1 MIKGYINSFIWGTAL
16 LLHVNI
22 YSQSAEIKDS
32 GTDALEKSNKY
43 SQKALWYGS
52 MDHYN
57 KDSSLYYT
65 NKGIELL
72 DRDEPLHQKKIESL
86 QQLKKTIINQNL
98 SPDQVSALSRT
109 YQDNA
114 LWFKEMPHF
123 NRDSTVFYFDMA
135 ALLLQNSQPL
145 QYERLAELYLDITD
159 RANRSHNFNVVDSL
173 APIGWAFY
181 EKIPESKKDKVLGY
195 DLLINW
201 ALIKIIRGEP
211 KPGLELYVQ
220 ALDLLKDDP
229 RPEIQLKLMKDKG
242 RFYYQY
248 GLPEEEEIGIKYL
261 KQSSLGYQNSDYPEK
276 NEALILSYKFL
287 AYHYEDLLKPDSS
300 VYYLNEIEK
309 LLPQVTNPFHHAW
322 HSYAMAGSLIDR
334 EKYEEAKS
342 YLEKNIKF
350 LEEYNLRTID
360 IYQFSYFL
368 LGDIAEIEVKYDEA
382 IKYYELAKD
391 ASIAINTNAN
401 TAYFIEILS
410 RIYALTGDYKTA
422 LAYYKEYSKIN
433 NVIEVERNERSLRE
447 SELQMNVLNQDKE
460 LAANQQKQ
468 TIYIGTIT
476 AGTLLLGLLYR
487 NYRLKQKSND
497 KLQLLNEEL
506 ADKNTLLDK
515 RNAENELLLK
525 EIHHR
530 VKNNLELVKS
540 LIALQSAQIDDPA
553 TKEAMIASQNRV
565 QSMGI
570 IHQKL
575 YQGTN
580 LGSIE
585 MKDYFLNLGE
595 GILDTFNA
603 EEQVKI
609 ECAMDNL
616 ELDVDTAVPIG
627 LIVNELLTNALKYAF
642 PKNEQGTIHIS
653 LEKTDDS
660 YLKLKIKDNGVGK
673 VVGIAPKGT
682 GFGSQLVQLLTQQL
696 NGQMKEHNDKG
707 THIEFDFLLKK
718 SA

>member
-1 MIKGYINSFIWGTAL
+1 MIKGYINSFIWGTTL

-22 YSQSAEIKDS
+22 YSQSVEIKDS
-32 GTDALEKSNKY
+32 ATDALEKSNKN

-57 KDSSLYYT
+57 KDSSLYYI

-98 SPDQVSALSRT
+98 SSDQVSALSRA
-109 YQDNA
+109 YQDKA

-145 QYERLAELYLDITD
+145 QYKRLAELYLDITD
-159 RANRSHNFNVVDSL
+159 RANRSHNFIVVDSL
-173 APIGWAFY
+173 APIGWSYY
-181 EKIPESKKDKVLGY
+181 EKILENKKDKVLGY

-211 KPGLELYVQ
+211 KPGLELFEK
-220 ALDLLKDDP
+220 AMDLLKDDP
-229 RPEIQLKLMKDKG
+229 RPEIQLKVLNNKG

-248 GLPEEEEIGIKYL
+248 GLPEEEEFGVQYL
-261 KQSSLGYQNSDYPEK
+261 KESMMGYEKSDYPGK
-276 NEALILSYKFL
+276 NEALILSYKL
-287 AYHYEDLLKPDSS
+287 LSYHFEDILKPDSS
-300 VYYLNEIEK
+300 NYYLYKIEE
-309 LLPQVTNPFHHAW
+309 LLPQITNPFHHSW
-322 HSYAMAGSLIDR
+322 YYYAMGSNLIDK
-334 EKYEEAKS
+334 EKYEQAKP
-342 YLEKNIKF
+342 YLYKTIK
-350 LEEYNLRTID
+350 LMQENNLRTID
-360 IYQFSYFL
+360 VYQFAHSR
-368 LGDIAEIEVKYDEA
+368 LGDIAKAEGRYDEA
-382 IKYYELAKD
+382 ISYYEQARNS
-391 ASIAINTNAN
+391 SIEINTKSN
-401 TAYFIEILS
+401 TAYFIWKLYGLYELMGDFKK
-410 RIYALTGDYKTA
+410 ALEHYI
-422 LAYYKEYSKIN
+422 EYSEAN
-433 NVIEVERNERSLRE
+433 NVIEVERNKRSLRE
-447 SELQMNVLNQDKE
+447 SELQLNVLNQDKE

-468 TIYIGTIT
+468 TIYICTIIIG
-476 AGTLLLGLLYR
+476 ALLIGLLYR
-487 NYRLKQKSND
+487 NFRLKQKSNQ
-497 KLQLLNEEL
+497 KLEALNGEL
-506 ADKNTLLDK
+506 ADKNILLDK

-540 LIALQSAQIDDPA
+540 LISLQSAQIDDPA
-553 TKEAMIASQNRV
+553 TKEAMMASQNRV

-585 MKDYFLNLGE
+585 MKDYFLNLSE

-603 EEQVKI
+603 EEKVKI
-609 ECAMDNL
+609 ECAMENL

-642 PKNEQGTIHIS
+642 PKNEQGTIYIS
-653 LEKTDDS
+653 LEKNEDN
-660 YLKLKIKDNGVGK
+660 LKLKVKDNGVGK
-673 VVGIAPKGT
+673 VLGIALQGT
-682 GFGSQLVQLLTQQL
+682 GFGSQLVKLLTEQL
-696 NGQMKEHNDKG
+696 NGKMQEHNDQG